1 MFNYYFFVNIITGDI
16 MLYFLIFISKVVELT
31 LGTLRMIV
39 VANGKKVLGSFLQG
53 VISLIW
59 VFAISNVIT
68 NLKDPLNIIFFVLG
82 SIIGSYLGGLLE
94 EIIALGTN
102 MLVVITDKDIANSIR
117 EENYIVTETKGSGLN
132 GLKYLLFIIVK
143 RKNIMDLKKTIK
155 KYDQNALIIS
165 DSINV

>member
-68 NLKDPLNIIFFVLG
+68 NLKDPLNIIFFCF
-82 SIIGSYLGGLLE
+82 
-94 EIIALGTN
+94 
-102 MLVVITDKDIANSIR
+102 R
-117 EENYIVTETKGSGLN
+117 FNYR
-132 GLKYLLFIIVK
+132 LLFRRIT
-143 RKNIMDLKKTIK
+143 RRNNRTRH
-155 KYDQNALIIS
+155 
-165 DSINV
+165 